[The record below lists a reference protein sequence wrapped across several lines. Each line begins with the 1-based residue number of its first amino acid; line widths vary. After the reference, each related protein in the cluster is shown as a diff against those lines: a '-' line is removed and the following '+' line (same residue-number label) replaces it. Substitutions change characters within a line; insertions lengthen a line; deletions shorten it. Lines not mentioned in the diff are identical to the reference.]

1 MPARKRPRPAPRAL
15 WMDAIEETWRR
26 TGFKAGTCSG
36 TGGITARAY
45 ADGAMTPVHETH
57 RVPGVNQ

>member
-1 MPARKRPRPAPRAL
+1 MPARNPVS
-15 WMDAIEETWRR
+15 R
-26 TGFKAGTCSG
+26 TPWLDCLNACFERTKFKAGTCSG

-45 ADGAMTPVHETH
+45 ADGAMTPVHESH